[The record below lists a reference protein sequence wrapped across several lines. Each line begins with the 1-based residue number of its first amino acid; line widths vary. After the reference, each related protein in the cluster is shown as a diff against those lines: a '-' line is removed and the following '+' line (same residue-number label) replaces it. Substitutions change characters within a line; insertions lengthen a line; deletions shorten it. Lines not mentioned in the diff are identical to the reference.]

1 MPDRDKKSNMS
12 DQGKIG
18 HSKEGQQSQ
27 HGGLDRGNDR
37 ERDEQGRFIDESD
50 RGSSSGS
57 NRSNTNR

>member
-12 DQGKIG
+12 EKGKIG

-27 HGGLDRGNDR
+27 HGGLDRGSDR

-50 RGSSSGS
+50 RDNIGGS
-57 NRSNTNR
+57 NRNSSNR